1 MEVLPSPKLHLRALA
16 LLLAGLILSAVGWGA
31 VHASRPDK
39 LPTLV
44 WAPTLEAI
52 VVMSKVDAVLEPLG
66 AGWWWVRAAPAD
78 RQALRA
84 SGAWLALALPA
95 PVMVGGCSD
104 ALALRPQGQA
114 QQP

>member
-1 MEVLPSPKLHLRALA
+1 MQVLPSPNLHLRALA
-16 LLLAGLILSAVGWGA
+16 LLLAGLILSAVAWGA

-66 AGWWWVRAAPAD
+66 AGWWWAVWGRAADPGANEPAV
-78 RQALRA
+78 
-84 SGAWLALALPA
+84 LPKKN
-95 PVMVGGCSD
+95 
-104 ALALRPQGQA
+104 QWQ
-114 QQP
+114 